1 MLRPRFPL
9 LVIALIASLAG
20 PLSGQNVAP
29 SDTDTPTT
37 SLKLNVKTVLVDVV
51 VTDKNGHAV
60 PGLTKGDFQVLEDGK
75 PQTISFFEPNFG
87 STPGSANAAPAP
99 ALPPNTFTNVPTV
112 IPNDSVNVLLMDA
125 LNTAEG
131 DQSYVHKE
139 MVRYLTARA
148 LCPSGC
154 F

>member
-9 LVIALIASLAG
+9 LVVALVASLAG
-20 PLSGQNVAP
+20 PSYSQTSNVQNVEPA
-29 SDTDTPTT
+29 DTESPATT
-37 SLKLNVKTVLVDVV
+37 LKLNAKTVLVDVV
-51 VTDKNGHAV
+51 VTDKGGHAV
-60 PGLTKGDFQVLEDGK
+60 PGLTKDDFQVIEDGK

-87 STPGSANAAPAP
+87 STPSGANAAPP

-139 MVRYLTARA
+139 MVHY
-148 LCPSGC
+148 
-154 F
+154 